1 MNLLNNIWG
10 DQQRYLQVL
19 NNFLSNSVKFT
30 PDNGS
35 VRVVI
40 KILDGQLVEDFTEIK
55 SESKQKAP
63 KIIKVGQVRDIKLQ
77 ISIIDT
83 GNGIS
88 EEGLKNLF
96 LDFGRLEENSSQN
109 RLGTGL
115 GLSICKRIAD

>member
-83 GNGIS
+83 GNDAY
-88 EEGLKNLF
+88 L
-96 LDFGRLEENSSQN
+96 
-109 RLGTGL
+109 
-115 GLSICKRIAD
+115 

>member
-1 MNLLNNIWG
+1 M
-10 DQQRYLQVL
+10 
-19 NNFLSNSVKFT
+19 KFT

-35 VRVVI
+35 VRVLI